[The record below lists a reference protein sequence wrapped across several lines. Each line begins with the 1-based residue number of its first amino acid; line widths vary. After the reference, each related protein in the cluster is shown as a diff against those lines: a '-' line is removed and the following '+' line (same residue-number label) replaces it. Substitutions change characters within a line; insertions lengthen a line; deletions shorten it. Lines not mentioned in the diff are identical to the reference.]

1 MKIYIH
7 NLKNKVGSTR
17 AARLDFA
24 STVNSLISVT
34 ELISKLGLEPKR
46 YWNL

>member
-24 STVNSLISVT
+24 SRIKNKKDSSVLLI
-34 ELISKLGLEPKR
+34 
-46 YWNL
+46 

>member
-7 NLKNKVGSTR
+7 NLKNKVGSMR

-24 STVNSLISVT
+24 NLYKKLI
-34 ELISKLGLEPKR
+34 ELSKEL
-46 YWNL
+46 